1 QGLPLAA
8 PWAKK
13 DAPAGAG
20 GSHVDATMLIYRLS
34 LLAMQLPRPAPP
46 DSNWASTTILALMA
60 GFVAVVLMLMMVRLY
75 KRCPPNKV
83 MVIFG
88 KTGRGAAKCLHG
100 GAAFVFPTLQE
111 VGYLDLQPV
120 LVPLEDATVV
130 SSDNAQLVLTATAT
144 VAISTRPGVIENA
157 ASRLMGMAPSAIRAQ
172 AESILLGTMSSAAG
186 ALTCEEILKQRTAFA
201 NACRDVAAAD
211 LEKLGLEVVDL
222 AIRQVR
228 IKE

>member
-1 QGLPLAA
+1 MPGDGSASAWLCLGL
-8 PWAKK
+8 
-13 DAPAGAG
+13 
-20 GSHVDATMLIYRLS
+20 S
-34 LLAMQLPRPAPP
+34 
-46 DSNWASTTILALMA
+46 A
-60 GFVAVVLMLMMVRLY
+60 GFAAIVILMMFVRLY

-100 GAAFVFPTLQE
+100 GASFVWPVIQE

-120 LVPLEDATVV
+120 FVPFEDATVV

-157 ASRLMGMAPSAIRAQ
+157 ASRLMGMAPNAIRAQ
-172 AESILLGTMSSAAG
+172 AEGILLGTLSSAAG
-186 ALTCEEILKQRTAFA
+186 ALTGEEIVRKRTAFA